1 MVCSFENLLWYSD
14 SFFYY
19 GRIIFF
25 FACSFVIVD
34 ESDAIFV
41 FALSVFLRS
50 RGVGTAILDDYKWS
64 LFSEICRRKKKSP
77 TVESYECWK
86 KELNV

>member
-41 FALSVFLRS
+41 FTFTVF
-50 RGVGTAILDDYKWS
+50 
-64 LFSEICRRKKKSP
+64 F
-77 TVESYECWK
+77 
-86 KELNV
+86 